1 VGRLG
6 LVGVRF
12 RARRRASPGGARS
25 RLARYLAPVLF
36 LLAVTGVVLLV
47 RSSLRSDSTAVTTTR
62 STPAKR
68 SGSPVE
74 TAGRVRVP
82 AQYYVIQSGDTLGA
96 IAGRFAT
103 TVDVLLALNPGVE
116 PTTLR
121 PGERLR
127 IK

>member
-6 LVGVRF
+6 LVN
-12 RARRRASPGGARS
+12 RRL
-25 RLARYLAPVLF
+25 LARYVAPAVF

-47 RSSLRSDSTAVTTTR
+47 RSSLSSDDAAVTTTR
-62 STPAKR
+62 TASAKQSTSAGP
-68 SGSPVE
+68 S
-74 TAGRVRVP
+74 AGRVRIP
-82 AQYYVIQSGDTLGA
+82 AQYYVIKSGDTLGA
-96 IAGRFAT
+96 IAARFGT
-103 TVDVLLALNPGVE
+103 TVDGLVALNPGVE

>member
-1 VGRLG
+1 M
-6 LVGVRF
+6 
-12 RARRRASPGGARS
+12 PGGAARKRS
-25 RLARYLAPVLF
+25 LARYVAPAAF

-47 RSSLRSDSTAVTTTR
+47 RTSLRSDHETAPTTTR
-62 STPAKR
+62 TTHVAP
-68 SGSPVE
+68 GPSPV
-74 TAGRVRVP
+74 TPRTGRVLIP
-82 AQYYVIQSGDTLGA
+82 AQYYVIKSGDTLDA

-103 TVDVLLALNPGVE
+103 TVDKLLALNPGVE